1 MSGPD
6 SVVIVGGGLAGA
18 TAAFAL
24 RKQGFAG
31 RVVLVSEEDA
41 VPYQRPPLSKGYL
54 RGETSLEDAYVKP
67 AAEYVA
73 HDIELLRGRLAAT
86 LDPAARRV
94 TLHDGLE
101 LAYDALLI
109 ATGAGPRPLAATRA
123 YLPGLH
129 YLRTAGDADAL
140 REAADMAHAIVVVGG
155 GWVGAE
161 VTASL
166 RQLGHRV
173 TLVSNL
179 PRPLERV
186 LGPEVAD
193 VYRSLHEEH
202 GVRLVHGRVAALEGE
217 RHVEAVRLID
227 GRRFAA
233 DLVVAGVGAAPCLS
247 LALRGGLDLREGG
260 IAVDASLRTSAPDVY
275 AAGDVAAAWHP
286 RYGRHLRVEHWDN
299 AIRQGRT
306 AAANILGAQQTYDRV
321 PYFYSD
327 QFDLGME
334 YRGYAPQWDSVVL
347 RGDVAARRFHAFWLT
362 DGRVVAAMNA
372 NLWDDA
378 KSLRHIVE
386 SGEPVDVARLVDAS
400 VPLADAA

>member
-31 RVVLVSEEDA
+31 RVVLVSEEEA
-41 VPYQRPPLSKGYL
+41 IPYERPPLSKGYL

-67 AAEYVA
+67 ADEYVA
-73 HDIELLRGRLAAT
+73 QDIELMRGRRAAR

-101 LAYDALLI
+101 LGYDALLI
-109 ATGAGPRPLAATRA
+109 ATGAAPRPLAVTRA
-123 YLPGLH
+123 YLHGLH
-129 YLRTAGDADAL
+129 YLRTAGDAHAV
-140 REAADMAHAIVVVGG
+140 RKAAAEGEAIVVVGG

-161 VTASL
+161 VSASL
-166 RQLGHRV
+166 RQMGHRV
-173 TLVSNL
+173 TMVSNL

-193 VYRSLHEEH
+193 VYRSLHREH

-217 RHVEAVRLID
+217 RRVEAVRLID
-227 GRRFAA
+227 GRRLAA
-233 DLVVAGVGAAPCLS
+233 DLVVAGVGAAPRLS
-247 LALRGGLDLREGG
+247 LALRGGLELREGG
-260 IAVDASLRTSAPDVY
+260 IAVDARLRTSAPDVY
-275 AAGDVAAAWHP
+275 AAGDVAAAWLP

-299 AIRQGRT
+299 AIRQART
-306 AAANILGAQQTYDRV
+306 AAANILGAEQIYDRV

-327 QFDLGME
+327 QYDLGME
-334 YRGYAPQWDSVVL
+334 YRGYAPEWESVVI
-347 RGDVAARRFHAFWLT
+347 RGDVVARRFHAFWLT
-362 DGRVVAAMNA
+362 NGRVVAAMNA

-378 KSLRHIVE
+378 KPLRHIVE
-386 SGEPVDVARLVDAS
+386 SGEPVDVARLADAS